1 MREYLYR
8 VITGQVSGFVA
19 AIVKFFLFILSLIFG
34 VIINVRNLLIAR
46 GNLHVVDLGKP
57 VISVGNITWG
67 GVGKTPFVILLVE
80 HLRALGLKPAI
91 LTRGYMKNVSRVKT
105 LSDEAIMLKQQ
116 IPDVSVGVG
125 ADRISESRKIL
136 RDQPVDVFILD
147 DGFQHRKV
155 KRDLDIVL
163 IDATNPF
170 GNNELIPA
178 GILREPLS
186 ALKRAQI
193 IVLTKSDLNP
203 SATQVLDE
211 RLRKINNA
219 SPIAWAVHAPSGLAD
234 LFGNNEEQLIDLR
247 GKRVVSFCS
256 IGDPKS
262 FEESLSAAGAL
273 IDRNFIFP
281 DHHVYL
287 ERDIQKIIAYA
298 QKMGIE
304 ILVTTAKDSVKILQF
319 QRHFTG
325 CRCLILRI
333 KIELRTG
340 KNEVFK
346 RIDHVLGR

>member
-19 AIVKFFLFILSLIFG
+19 AIVKFFLYILSLIFG
-34 VIINVRNLLIAR
+34 VIINVRNLLIER
-46 GNLHVVDLGKP
+46 GNLQVIDLGKP

-67 GVGKTPFVILLVE
+67 GVGKTPFVIFLVE
-80 HLRALGLKPAI
+80 YFSAHGLKSAI
-91 LTRGYMKNVSRVKT
+91 LTRGYMKNVGRVNT
-105 LSDEAIMLKQQ
+105 LSDEALMLKQQ
-116 IPDVSVGVG
+116 IPDIPVGVG
-125 ADRISESRKIL
+125 ADRVSESRKIL

-155 KRDLDIVL
+155 KRDIDIVL
-163 IDATNPF
+163 IDTTNPF

-193 IVLTKSDLNP
+193 IVLTKTDLNL
-203 SATQVLDE
+203 SAAQVLEE
-211 RLRKINNA
+211 RLRKINNVC
-219 SPIAWAVHAPSGLAD
+219 PIAWAVHSPSGLVD
-234 LFGNNEEQLIDLR
+234 LFGNDEEQLIDLR

-262 FEESLSAAGAL
+262 FEESLNTTGAL
-273 IDRNFIFP
+273 IDRSFIFP

-287 ERDIQKIIAYA
+287 ERDIQKIIAHA
-298 QKMGIE
+298 QQTGIE

-319 QRHFTG
+319 QRHFTS
-325 CRCLILRI
+325 CRCLILKI

-346 RIDHVLGR
+346 RIDHLLGR